1 MVKNPDLVLGS
12 KNLGLYLGSVGT
24 IEANSGTDC
33 NQAEAGKPNTG
44 R

>member
-12 KNLGLYLGSVGT
+12 KNLGLYLGVLGT
-24 IEANSGTDC
+24 IQANSGIAS
-33 NQAEAGKPNTG
+33 NQVEAGKPKTG